1 MKTKEKE
8 TFRNMSEGEIKASIK
23 DLEKKLFQ
31 LKFKKASS
39 PLENPI
45 EIRLIRRKIAFLK
58 TLISQRKK
66 AVSAK

>member
-8 TFRNMSEGEIKASIK
+8 TFRNMSEGELKAAIK
-23 DLEKKLFQ
+23 DLDKKMFQ

-58 TLISQRKK
+58 TLLSQRKK

>member
-8 TFRNMSEGEIKASIK
+8 NYKNMNVAELNSNVVE
-23 DLEKKLFQ
+23 LEKKIFQ

-45 EIRLIRRKIAFLK
+45 ELRTLRRKIAFLK
-58 TLISQRKK
+58 TLISQKSK
-66 AVSAK
+66 A